1 MDEHKVHSQDTTH
14 ASRVRFTRHHIH
26 LTVLLM
32 IAGLT
37 PPPVQAI
44 NQYAVLVFVCQGK
57 NMKSTDI
64 VSKSDCYIKVRAGVV
79 EKRTSVRN
87 NSRNPVWNQSI
98 GLSGLKV
105 KPDKVP

>member
-1 MDEHKVHSQDTTH
+1 M
-14 ASRVRFTRHHIH
+14 
-26 LTVLLM
+26 
-32 IAGLT
+32 
-37 PPPVQAI
+37 QAV

-64 VSKSDCYIKVRAGVV
+64 VSKSDCYIKVRAEAV